1 MNTPICDFI
10 NEYCASNATRLHMPG
25 HKGKGFLGFEKLDI
39 TEIPGADVLYSSS
52 GIIRESEENAA
63 KLFGTK
69 RTVYSA
75 EGSSLSIRAM
85 LYLLKLYAE
94 ERREKPFILAG
105 RNAHKVFITA
115 AALLDIEVGWIF
127 PETGGYISC
136 DITAE
141 RLEKIISSL
150 STKPTAVYLTSPDY
164 LGNIADIKA
173 LSEVCRKNGVLLF
186 VDNAHGA
193 YLNFLPEN
201 THPIHL
207 GADLC
212 CDSAHK
218 TLPCLTGSGYLHI
231 SESAPDMF
239 AEMSERAMAFFAS
252 TSPSYLI
259 LQSLDKVNVY
269 LEEKIRNDLLTFS
282 DKIEKLKKEL
292 MCYGYEL
299 VGDEKL
305 KITIKP
311 KSFGYTGSEIA
322 KILEKEN
329 IYAEFSDPDFL
340 VMMFTAQNK
349 SAELEKLKEV
359 LLSLERKEE
368 IKTASPKPEMPKQK
382 MSPRDAIF
390 CSCKEEK
397 AENCLGKILASIS
410 VSCPPAIPIVSLGE
424 EIDMAAIEAFR
435 YYGIKSVCVVAGC

>member
-10 NEYCASNATRLHMPG
+10 NEYRSSCLARFHMPG
-25 HKGKGFLGFEKLDI
+25 HKGKDFLGFEENDI
-39 TEIPGADVLYSSS
+39 TEIPGADVLYSST

-94 ERREKPFILAG
+94 EKGENPFILAG
-105 RNAHKVFITA
+105 RNAHKVFVTS
-115 AALLDIEVGWIF
+115 AALLGIETSWIF
-127 PETGGYISC
+127 PENGSYISC

-141 RLEKIISSL
+141 RLEKIIFSL
-150 STKPTAVYLTSPDY
+150 PKKPTAVYLTSPDY
-164 LGNIADIKA
+164 LGNISDIKA
-173 LSEVCRKNGVLLF
+173 LSKVCHKNDILLF

-201 THPIHL
+201 LHPIYL

-218 TLPCLTGSGYLHI
+218 SLPCLTGSGYLHI
-231 SESAPDMF
+231 SDCAPDMF
-239 AEMSERAMAFFAS
+239 SETAERAMALFAS

-259 LQSLDKVNVY
+259 LQSLDKANIY
-269 LEEKIRNDLLTFS
+269 LEKKFRADLSVFS
-282 DKIEKLKKEL
+282 KEIEKLKNEL
-292 MCYGYEL
+292 VNHGFEL

-305 KITIKP
+305 KITLKP
-311 KSFGYTGSEIA
+311 KAFGYTGDELA
-322 KILEKEN
+322 KILEKGK
-329 IYAEFSDPDFL
+329 IYVEFSDSDFL
-340 VMMFTAQNK
+340 VMMFTPQNNI
-349 SAELEKLKEV
+349 SELEKLKAL
-359 LLSLERKEE
+359 LLSLQRKEE
-368 IKTASPKPEMPKQK
+368 IKTLPPKQIIPKQK
-382 MSPRDAIF
+382 ISAHNAIF
-390 CSCKEEK
+390 CSCREEK
-397 AENCLGKILASIS
+397 IENCLGKILALAT

-424 EIDMAAIEAFR
+424 EIDETAIELFK
-435 YYGIKSVCVVAGC
+435 YYGIEKVVVVKM